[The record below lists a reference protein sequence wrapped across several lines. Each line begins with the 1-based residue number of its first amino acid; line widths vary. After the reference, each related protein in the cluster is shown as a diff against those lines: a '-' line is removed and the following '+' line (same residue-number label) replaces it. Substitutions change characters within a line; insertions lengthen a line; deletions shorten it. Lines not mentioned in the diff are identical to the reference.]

1 MLFRSGSRG
10 FGSEPPFG
18 LMTLDSEAGYRIT
31 SGPKPPRDKERPSP
45 VAEDAESEI

>member
-1 MLFRSGSRG
+1 
-10 FGSEPPFG
+10 

-31 SGPKPPRDKERPSP
+31 SGPKPPRDKERPRPSP